1 MDKELFNLVQQEFDR
16 LKKSYGIGD
25 AELKQEDI
33 ENILGI
39 SVDELEKEYASNS
52 HKHTLEVESIHPD
65 SVMPKYAFESDSG
78 FDLCSVE
85 EITIPPMGRA
95 LIPTGL
101 KFGIPEATEI
111 QIRPK
116 SGLAINQGLTILNTP
131 GTVDSGYNGEIKV
144 IVFNSSSNT
153 CTIKKG
159 MKVAQAVLCPVFS
172 GKFVTLEKV
181 DKIGEK
187 DRGENGFGSTGLNI

>member
-1 MDKELFNLVQQEFDR
+1 MEKELFGMIQKEFDR
-16 LKKSYGIGD
+16 IKKEYGIGD
-25 AELKQEDI
+25 VELREEDV

-52 HKHTLEVESIHPD
+52 QKHILEIEQISSDSII
-65 SVMPKYAFESDSG
+65 PKYAFDSDSG

-101 KFGIPEATEI
+101 KFGIPEGSEI

-116 SGLAINQGLTILNTP
+116 SGLAINHGITVLNTP

-144 IVFNSSSNT
+144 ILFNSSSNSFEV
-153 CTIKKG
+153 KKG
-159 MKVAQAVLCPVFS
+159 MKVAQAVLCPVFTGS
-172 GKFVTLEKV
+172 YVTLTKV
-181 DKIGEK
+181 EKIGEK
-187 DRGENGFGSTGLNI
+187 DRGENGFGSTGLNL

>member
-1 MDKELFNLVQQEFDR
+1 MDKQLFEMVQKEFDR
-16 LKKSYGIGD
+16 LKKNYGIED
-25 AELKQEDI
+25 AQLKEEDL

-39 SVDELEKEYASNS
+39 SVDELEKEYMENSN
-52 HKHTLEVESIHPD
+52 KHTIEIESIHQD
-65 SVMPKYAFESDSG
+65 SVMPKYAFDSDSG

-101 KFGIPEATEI
+101 KFGIPQGTEV

-116 SGLAINQGLTILNTP
+116 SGLAINQGLTVLNTP

-144 IVFNSSSNT
+144 IVFNSSANSA
-153 CTIKKG
+153 TIKKG
-159 MKVAQAVLCPVFS
+159 MKVAQAVLCPVFT
-172 GKFVTLEKV
+172 GKYVNLEKV

-187 DRGENGFGSTGLNI
+187 DRGENGFGSTGI

>member
-1 MDKELFNLVQQEFDR
+1 MDKELFGMIQKEFDR
-16 LKKSYGIGD
+16 LKKDYGIGD
-25 AELKQEDI
+25 TELKEEDI

-39 SVDELEKEYASNS
+39 SVDELEQEYAANS
-52 HKHTLEVESIHPD
+52 HKHTLEIESIHQD

-85 EITIPPMGRA
+85 EITIPPMGRV

-101 KFGIPEATEI
+101 KFGIPEGTEI

-116 SGLAINQGLTILNTP
+116 SGLAINHGLTVLNTP

-144 IVFNSSSNT
+144 IVFNSSSNS

-172 GKFVTLEKV
+172 GRFVNLEKV

-187 DRGENGFGSTGLNI
+187 DRGENGFGSTGLNL